1 MTPRNLILAYV
12 ATWVIHIAYLTY
24 LGFKSRHLSREE
36 RELGEK

>member
-1 MTPRNLILAYV
+1 MIRNLVLAYV
-12 ATWVIHIAYLTY
+12 ATWVIHIAYLTL